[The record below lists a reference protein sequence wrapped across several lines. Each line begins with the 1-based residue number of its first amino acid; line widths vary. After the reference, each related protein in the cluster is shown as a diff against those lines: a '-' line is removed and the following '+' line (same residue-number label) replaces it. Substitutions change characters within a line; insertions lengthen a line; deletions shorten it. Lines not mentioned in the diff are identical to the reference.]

1 MKVTL
6 DLSAEIQSTSAAAP
20 LWQVIGKGANAKIMF
35 LPKVRPDIAAAF
47 KLAKTAYKE
56 ASKYHKTKANLEK
69 LREAQKAKPSDARK
83 TRIATM
89 QPEVRRCKTAAT
101 QAMSAA
107 SKALRKVFGI
117 KATFG
122 FSAPDLFD
130 AKKFAKISVGSTL
143 KVKGVAKPVTLV
155 RAPSQSVFD
164 QLASKTKTKAKNSTG
179 GTIQQARAAIKGAH
193 TPAKQTLKNKL
204 DKGIMKGSLEEVE
217 EELSKRGRA
226 QESADRAKKSATAN
240 KNVKISKSVPE
251 SHMKAINAIA
261 KNVTGKN
268 STLKASGDKIQ
279 FESKGF
285 KATIKRDGGEYKLT
299 HSATGAG
306 RRTIRGTLKALAAK
320 LAKAV
325 KAVEA
330 VKGSKLSTGNY
341 LKAAKGISPNAG
353 K

>member
-1 MKVTL
+1 MKVIL
-6 DLSAEIQSTSAAAP
+6 SLSAVAP
-20 LWQVIGKGANAKIMF
+20 SWQVIGKGANTKIMF
-35 LPKVRPDIAAAF
+35 LSKLRPDIAAAF

-164 QLASKTKTKAKNSTG
+164 QLASKTKTKKAKNSTG
-179 GTIQQARAAIKGAH
+179 GEIAKAREAIKGKGKGKA
-193 TPAKQTLKNKL
+193 A
-204 DKGIMKGSLEEVE
+204 DKKDEDSGWLTDVE
-217 EELSKRGRA
+217 DELSKRGRA
-226 QESADRAKKSATAN
+226 TEAADRAKKSATAN

-268 STLKASGDKIQ
+268 STLKAAGDKIQ

-285 KATIKRDGGEYKLT
+285 KATLKREGSEYKLT
-299 HSATGAG
+299 HSAPGAG
-306 RRTIRGTLKALAAK
+306 RGTIRGTLKSLAAK

-325 KAVEA
+325 KSIEA

-341 LKAAKGISPNAG
+341 LKAAKGITANAG

>member
-20 LWQVIGKGANAKIMF
+20 SWQVVGKGANTKIMF
-35 LPKVRPDIAAAF
+35 LSKVRPDIAAAF

-56 ASKYHKTKANLEK
+56 AGKYHKTKANLEK

-89 QPEVRRCKTAAT
+89 QPEVRRSKTAAT

-143 KVKGVAKPVTLV
+143 KVKGVAKPVSLV

-164 QLASKTKTKAKNSTG
+164 QLASKTKTKKAKNSTG
-179 GTIQQARAAIKGAH
+179 GEIAKAREAIKGKGKG
-193 TPAKQTLKNKL
+193 TAKK
-204 DKGIMKGSLEEVE
+204 DSGSLQDVE

-226 QESADRAKKSATAN
+226 KEGADRAKKAATTN

-251 SHMKAINAIA
+251 THMKAINAIA

-268 STLKASGDKIQ
+268 SSLKASGDKIQ

-285 KATIKRDGGEYKLT
+285 KATLKPEGGEYKLT
-299 HSATGAG
+299 HSAPGAG
-306 RRTIRGTLKALAAK
+306 RGTIRGTLKSLAAK

-325 KAVEA
+325 KSVEA
-330 VKGSKLSTGNY
+330 VKGSKLSTANY
-341 LKAAKGISPNAG
+341 LKAAKGISANAG

>member
-1 MKVTL
+1 MKVIL
-6 DLSAEIQSTSAAAP
+6 SLSAVAP
-20 LWQVIGKGANAKIMF
+20 SWQVIGKGANTKIMF

-164 QLASKTKTKAKNSTG
+164 QLASKTKTKKAKNSTG
-179 GTIQQARAAIKGAH
+179 GTIQQARAAADKKKLEGGRKGLYGH
-193 TPAKQTLKNKL
+193 LLP
-204 DKGIMKGSLEEVE
+204 KGGTGSTGEPK
-217 EELSKRGRA
+217 SKTV
-226 QESADRAKKSATAN
+226 Q

-251 SHMKAINAIA
+251 SHMKAINEIA

-285 KATIKRDGGEYKLT
+285 KATIKREGEEYKLT

-306 RRTIRGTLKALAAK
+306 RGTIRGTLKSLAAK

-325 KAVEA
+325 KSIEA

-341 LKAAKGISPNAG
+341 LKAAKGITANAG